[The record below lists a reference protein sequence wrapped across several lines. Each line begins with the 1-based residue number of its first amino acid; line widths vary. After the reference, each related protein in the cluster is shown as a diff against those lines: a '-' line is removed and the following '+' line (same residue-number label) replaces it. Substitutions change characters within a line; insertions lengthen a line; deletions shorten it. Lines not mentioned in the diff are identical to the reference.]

1 MNEFSEEDRFGRN
14 ISNLGLI
21 GCRMFRC
28 VYLSGGFRHF
38 FFFLNILGGGECT
51 NTSWVECTF
60 WWVGLVGT
68 SYFRQVAV
76 DRILYFPYRVRTCT
90 ACMQKGTGMGATA
103 CLSGRD

>member
-1 MNEFSEEDRFGRN
+1 MGAFDIFFFCLIFWGGGGGRN
-14 ISNLGLI
+14 VQIQAGL
-21 GCRMFRC
+21 
-28 VYLSGGFRHF
+28 SAHF
-38 FFFLNILGGGECT
+38 G
-51 NTSWVECTF
+51 
-60 WWVGLVGT
+60 GLVGT